1 MEKSFTAPQKRALA
15 IATAVALAFGAYFLS
30 GYFIL
35 IVVAAVAAYLFEP
48 MFERFRRRFSTGVSA
63 TLTLLAALLMLIIPV
78 SLLVFLAVVQITAMV
93 RSVSGWLAETDLSML
108 GDRTLKYAND
118 LIDRIPLLNGV
129 DLTPQLVQER
139 LTTIAQHVGEY
150 MLGVLQGA
158 AGGVLGG
165 VTAAILFLYV
175 FLSLLTNHEKVQVLV
190 RKLNPL
196 GEEVTDLYLEKMGA
210 MVRGTV
216 RGQFV
221 IALVQ
226 GLSGALSIYIA
237 GFHDGFFI
245 FAILL
250 TALSMIPLGGGI
262 LSIPF
267 GIGMI
272 FFDNVWGGIFV
283 IAFHII
289 VVTNVDNFLRPILV
303 PKEARL
309 DSALMLLAVFAGIT
323 MFGFWGLII
332 GPVIMIVIV
341 TTVSVYLAVYKGV
354 PLEELEPD
362 DDDAP
367 AKPGK
372 LRVLLARARKRN
384 MYDKAKDAKA
394 AHDAA
399 DAREETAEPVEGS
412 EKASPAAP

>member
-1 MEKSFTAPQKRALA
+1 MDDSFTEPQKRALA
-15 IATAVALAFGAYFLS
+15 IATVLALIFGAYFLR

-48 MFERFRRRFSTGVSA
+48 MYEWFLRRFGRGTSV
-63 TLTLLAALLMLIIPV
+63 TLTVLAALLMLVIPV
-78 SLLVFLAVVQITAMV
+78 TLLVMFAVVQITAMV
-93 RSVSGWLAETDLSML
+93 RSVQGWLAETDLSGL

-139 LTTIAQHVGEY
+139 LTTVAQHVGEY
-150 MLGVLQGA
+150 LLGVLQGA
-158 AGGVLGG
+158 AGGLLGG
-165 VTAAILFLYV
+165 ITAAVLFLYV
-175 FLSLLTNHEKVQVLV
+175 FISLLSNHDGVQLLV

-221 IALVQ
+221 IALAQ

-250 TALSMIPLGGGI
+250 VALSMIPLGGGI
-262 LSIPF
+262 ISIPF

-272 FFDNVWGGIFV
+272 FFDNVWGGVFV

-289 VVTNVDNFLRPILV
+289 VVTNIDNVLRPILV
-303 PKEARL
+303 PKEARM

-341 TTVSVYLAVYKGV
+341 TTISVYLAVYKGV
-354 PLEELEPD
+354 PLDAVEPGD
-362 DDDAP
+362 DEPEKPGRVRVMLDRLRDRMRADTAKHKVADTREQETAAP
-367 AKPGK
+367 A
-372 LRVLLARARKRN
+372 
-384 MYDKAKDAKA
+384 
-394 AHDAA
+394 
-399 DAREETAEPVEGS
+399 E
-412 EKASPAAP
+412 